1 MATKELRMT
10 LEYVDNDRS
19 PDVVLE
25 IYKGKKLQFATFVS
39 ASKKSG
45 PYDTVNVKTDIDG
58 DGDMDRQDEKA
69 ILDLAKAFAR
79 FK

>member
-1 MATKELRMT
+1 MT

-19 PDVVLE
+19 PEVVLE

-69 ILDLAKAFAR
+69 ILDLAKAFAK